1 MRIPLTVNLESRA
14 GGLDKDSRLINCF
27 AEAKRE
33 GDLRVIKRP
42 GLSQKFDLTSGNGN
56 GMFCW
61 GGTFYSAK
69 GATLAQGP
77 TVDPVADGT
86 AWSNLSNPPQT
97 NTTQT
102 CVAGSY
108 LYIFEWYSGARN
120 VWRTTDGVNF
130 SVVTAAATGISGSDD
145 MPVIYLGGTFYL
157 FRTSN
162 NDILSSSDGITWS
175 VIGTGPW
182 GGTGYSGWS
191 IVVWNNEIWA
201 IGGISGST
209 YYDEVYKTAN
219 GVSWSTVTGAPGFSV
234 RRNAGIAV
242 LNNVLYIAGGQ
253 TTGGTYLNDVWYS
266 SNGSAWTQQTA
277 SAAWSARKGSKML
290 SSHGGKLFIVGGEN
304 AGILTDCYKNTSGT
318 TWTEKSSNIGASS
331 YLYHTENFMD
341 TMCAVSNTAFMKAD
355 INAPGGETYTIE
367 DLPTNYTN
375 TSGAA
380 SSQYLVI
387 KNAQTAWVLTAGN
400 PGTLTEI
407 TDGDYPAATVD
418 GIVYLDGYFF
428 VMDADGVIY
437 NSDLEDPTSWNS
449 LNFITAESAPDAGVA
464 IAKHQNYVVALKST
478 TVELFYDAANP
489 TASPLSVLS
498 NTPLQIGCANG
509 KSVVGMDGCLF
520 FMSQTG
526 SYGPSVHLFNTDSLT
541 PIEIAT
547 ADVKR
552 ILAASSLTTVRS
564 FGMRMSGH
572 TFYVLNLLSDG
583 VSLVYDFNMKHW
595 ATWTY
600 REVASP
606 ITLTSVTQTGGV
618 ATATKPAHGFEDGDV
633 ITIAGATP
641 SGYNGTFNITKTGAD
656 TFTFE
661 VSSALSSPATGTI
674 TATGTTE
681 THFPFSA
688 FQSCGGVD
696 YIQHE
701 DSGII
706 YEISDTHLNDDGQ
719 YIDVHITTPM
729 LDLGSAKR
737 KPCGQI
743 EIIGD
748 KVNAD
753 ALVRYT
759 DDDHATYSKY
769 RKVDLGINRS
779 RIHRNGSFNRRSFE
793 IRITDDVAI
802 NLSSIE
808 LEGI

>member
-1 MRIPLTVNLESRA
+1 MRIPLAVNLESRD
-14 GGLDKDSRLINCF
+14 GSLDKDSRMVNCY
-27 AEAKRE
+27 AEVKSGVAY
-33 GDLRVIKRP
+33 IATRP
-42 GLSQKFDLTSGNGN
+42 GLLQKLDLTAGNGN

-61 GGTFYSAK
+61 GGTFYAAK

-102 CVAGSY
+102 CIAGSY
-108 LYIFEWYSGARN
+108 LYVFEWYSGARN
-120 VWRTTDGVNF
+120 VWRTTDGINF
-130 SVVTAAATGISGSDD
+130 SVVTAAATGISGTDD
-145 MPVIYLGGTFYL
+145 MPVVYLNGTFYL

-162 NDILSSSDGITWS
+162 NDIYSSSDAISWS

-191 IVVWNNEIWA
+191 ITVWNDEIWA

-219 GVSWSTVTGAPGFSV
+219 GVSWSTVTGSPGFSV
-234 RRNAGIAV
+234 RRSAGIAV
-242 LNNVLYIAGGQ
+242 LGSVLYIAGGQ

-290 SSHGGKLFIVGGEN
+290 VSHGGKLFIVGGEN

-489 TASPLSVLS
+489 TASPLAPLS

-509 KSVVGMDGCLF
+509 KSVVSLDGGLI

-526 SYGPSVHLFNTDSLT
+526 SYGPSVHYFQAESLT
-541 PIEIAT
+541 PIEIASE
-547 ADVKR
+547 DVKR
-552 ILAASSLTTVRS
+552 VLAASALTTVRA

-583 VSLVYDFNMKHW
+583 VSLVYDFTTKHW

-600 REVASP
+600 REESSP
-606 ITLTSVTQTGGV
+606 ITLTSLSQSNGV
-618 ATATKPAHGFEDGDV
+618 ATAVKTSHGFSDGDV
-633 ITIAGATP
+633 VTHAGATP
-641 SGYNGTFNITKTGAD
+641 SGYNVTENITYIDANTY
-656 TFTFE
+656 TFP
-661 VSSALSSPATGTI
+661 VSSALSTPATGTI
-674 TATGTTE
+674 TAIGTIE

-706 YEISDTHLNDDGQ
+706 YEISDAHLDDDGQ
-719 YIDVHITTPM
+719 YIDVHVRTPI
-729 LDLGSAKR
+729 LDIGTASPKT
-737 KPCGQI
+737 CGQL
-743 EIIGD
+743 ELIGD
-748 KVNAD
+748 KVSAN
-753 ALVRYT
+753 ALVRWS
-759 DDDHATYSKY
+759 DDDYTTYSKY
-769 RKVDLGINRS
+769 RIIDLSINRS
-779 RIHRNGSFNRRSFE
+779 KTRRLGQFNRRAFE
-793 IRITDDVAI
+793 VRVTDSVSVR
-802 NLSSIE
+802 LSNIE